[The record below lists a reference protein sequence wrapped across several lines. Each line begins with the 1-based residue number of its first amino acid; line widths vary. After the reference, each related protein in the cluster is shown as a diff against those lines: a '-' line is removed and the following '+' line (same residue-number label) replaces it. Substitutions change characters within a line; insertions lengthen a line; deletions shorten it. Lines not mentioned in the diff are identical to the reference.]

1 MKHRKLLIEI
11 IGWYGVFAVLLAYAL
26 TSFSVIVASDLLYS
40 VLNLTGALGIG
51 ISTFHKRDY
60 QPPVLNIVWAT
71 IAVITLIVSMHS
83 L

>member
-60 QPPVLNIVWAT
+60 QPLVLNIVWAT
-71 IAVITLIVSMHS
+71 IAVITLIMSMHS